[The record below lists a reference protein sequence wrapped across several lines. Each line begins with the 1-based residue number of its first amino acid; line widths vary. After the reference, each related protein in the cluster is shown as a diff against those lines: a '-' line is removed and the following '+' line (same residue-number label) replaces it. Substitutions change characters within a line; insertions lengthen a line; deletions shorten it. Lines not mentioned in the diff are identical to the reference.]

1 MIKRNND
8 IMEMKAR
15 EIAMKLI
22 GFSTRNIN
30 EVYDELNTTSKG
42 LKEAEAK
49 KRLEEYGENQM
60 SHEKPAPWYKELF
73 MSFMSPFTTV
83 LIIIGIASVFTD
95 IVFVAPQ
102 DRSYSTVF
110 IIALMILL
118 SGLLK
123 FFQEFKSS
131 KAAEELKTMISNT
144 AAYSARTAHP
154 FQRNG
159 APFRFKLS
167 KTQQVN

>member
-1 MIKRNND
+1 MIKKNNE
-8 IMEMKAR
+8 IMEIKAR
-15 EIAMKLI
+15 EIAMNLI
-22 GFSTRNIN
+22 GFSNKEIN

-42 LKEAEAK
+42 LKEAEAE

-83 LIIIGIASVFTD
+83 LIIIGIASALTD
-95 IVFVAPQ
+95 IIFVAPQ

-131 KAAEELKTMISNT
+131 KAADELKTMVSNT
-144 AAYSARTAHP
+144 AAVRRADSALKEIDIKNIVKIGRAH
-154 FQRNG
+154 
-159 APFRFKLS
+159 
-167 KTQQVN
+167 V